1 MFWNYASC
9 LIQSLINTQVIHKC
23 YSAMVAN
30 DLQLLSYFFL
40 DSEIVR
46 INSVKN
52 ILCVVHFFKCECIS
66 FVNSH
71 QFNARPYCIGPLR
84 PIPCSHDIAIDF
96 VRAASLGD
104 VLGVT
109 SELVKTGGAS
119 VKLRQTI
126 TNTQFCHIVARLV
139 VDIGFVNL
147 QRAGMARACRMPQ
160 GVRDK
165 LTGMER
171 GPLV

>member
-1 MFWNYASC
+1 MKTRMLAVLSIMHNIW
-9 LIQSLINTQVIHKC
+9 H
-23 YSAMVAN
+23 
-30 DLQLLSYFFL
+30 LLSAHVRLGYVVWDIDQPRL
-40 DSEIVR
+40 LSEDQQAFIVR
-46 INSVKN
+46 HI
-52 ILCVVHFFKCECIS
+52 
-66 FVNSH
+66 
-71 QFNARPYCIGPLR
+71 
-84 PIPCSHDIAIDF
+84 DIDF

-126 TNTQFCHIVARLV
+126 TNMQFCHIVARLV

-160 GVRDK
+160 DVRDK
-165 LTGMER
+165 LAGKER
-171 GPLV
+171 GLLV